1 MIFYKLYI
9 FCLSLAGSLQN
20 LPVGSGYFEITCN
33 ANPSDHTSAVRW
45 TKNGQPFRFNP
56 NNPYVYF
63 TNDNRK
69 IIFESLTPNDN
80 GIYTCY
86 MNDTAHSSSSTDL
99 FIENA
104 STCFEMSCNWM
115 VHRTMHYLSYQY
127 MTSYLIMIMMMM
139 VMMLVISRWCN
150 GSLYAREEE
159 PCSWRCSR
167 TSLWRHFLWPKYQ
180 AFVDEGPNTVI
191 T

>member
-1 MIFYKLYI
+1 M
-9 FCLSLAGSLQN
+9 
-20 LPVGSGYFEITCN
+20 GSGYFEITCN

-45 TKNGQPFRFNP
+45 TKNGQPFLFDP

-159 PCSWRCSR
+159 PCSWRCPR

-191 T
+191 TKSSCRNAK

>member
-104 STCFEMSCNWM
+104 STCFEMTCNYM
-115 VHRTMHYLSYQY
+115 VHRRMYYLSIHNI
-127 MTSYLIMIMMMM
+127 LFDDDDDDDDD
-139 VMMLVISRWCN
+139 
-150 GSLYAREEE
+150 GD
-159 PCSWRCSR
+159 
-167 TSLWRHFLWPKYQ
+167 F
-180 AFVDEGPNTVI
+180 
-191 T
+191 